1 LGSDCR
7 GKLKM
12 DFQKKG
18 GVAGYIFLGKAILVF
33 LSGGIF
39 FHIIVM
45 SIDYY
50 LVIEPFHINLRENF
64 TGIIFSELMMP
75 MMAAYGLLSL
85 GIYLL
90 WEKTKK
96 ALLGVR
102 EKELQKENAE
112 AVLKSMQRLT
122 GIMAEH
128 IASQNS
134 EIMGWIEYRKR
145 LGHPVPPKVEDPS
158 QQIAKAIQSMSELS
172 FIVPYT
178 DNRPNNACEFEKILF
193 DKLADITDVTSEK
206 KSRVEYQL
214 KA

>member
-1 LGSDCR
+1 M
-7 GKLKM
+7 KV
-12 DFQKKG
+12 QKKG
-18 GVAGYIFLGKAILVF
+18 GVAGHIFSGKATLVF

-50 LVIEPFHINLRENF
+50 LVIEPFHINLRDNF
-64 TGIIFSELMMP
+64 TGVIFSGPMMP

-90 WEKTKK
+90 WEKSKTA
-96 ALLGVR
+96 ALVVR
-102 EKELQKENAE
+102 EKELQKENTE

-134 EIMGWIEYRKR
+134 EIISWIEYRKR
-145 LGHPVPPKVEDPS
+145 LGHPVPPEVESPS
-158 QQIAKAIQSMSELS
+158 QQIAKAIQSMSELI

-178 DNRPNNACEFEKILF
+178 DNRPDNACEFEKILF
-193 DKLADITDVTSEK
+193 DKLSNITDVTSEK
-206 KSRVEYQL
+206 KLQLEHQAVVHDYQS
-214 KA
+214 AWHQ

>member
-1 LGSDCR
+1 
-7 GKLKM
+7 M
-12 DFQKKG
+12 EFQNKG
-18 GVAGYIFLGKAILVF
+18 GVEAYIFIGKAIFVF

-64 TGIIFSELMMP
+64 TSVIFSEPMIP
-75 MMAAYGLLSL
+75 MMAVYGLLSL

-96 ALLGVR
+96 ALLGAR
-102 EKELQKENAE
+102 EKESQKEKAE

-122 GIMAEH
+122 GIMSEH

-134 EIMGWIEYRKR
+134 KIMSWIEYRKR
-145 LGHPVPPKVEDPS
+145 LGHPVPIKVENPS
-158 QQIAKAIQSMSELS
+158 QQIAKAIQSMSELT
-172 FIVPYT
+172 FIAPYT
-178 DNRPNNACEFEKILF
+178 DNSPNNPREFEKILTY
-193 DKLADITDVTSEK
+193 KLSNITDATSEK
-206 KSRVEYQL
+206 KLQLEHQTVAHDYQ
-214 KA
+214 